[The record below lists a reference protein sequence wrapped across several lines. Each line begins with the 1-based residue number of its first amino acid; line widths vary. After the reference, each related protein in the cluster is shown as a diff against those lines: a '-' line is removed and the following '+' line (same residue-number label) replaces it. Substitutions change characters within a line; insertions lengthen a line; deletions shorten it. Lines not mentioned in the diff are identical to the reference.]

1 VVVVVAAGGKVNRHA
16 HVLLQQEQQLV
27 KTLTDQRKDRRR
39 NKCCS
44 LPDCIGQN
52 ALLAEEPNA
61 SVISVFWIGKKDFQ
75 DLMVPKK
82 LLQLSAQRL
91 LRLTFLRA
99 NLNLPLGPI

>member
-1 VVVVVAAGGKVNRHA
+1 MVAAAGGKVNRHA
-16 HVLLQQEQQLV
+16 HVLLQQEQQQV

-61 SVISVFWIGKKDFQ
+61 SVISVSWLGKKDFQ
-75 DLMVPKK
+75 GMAVSKR
-82 LLQLSAQRL
+82 LLQLLAQRL

-99 NLNLPLGPI
+99 NLNLPLDPIM